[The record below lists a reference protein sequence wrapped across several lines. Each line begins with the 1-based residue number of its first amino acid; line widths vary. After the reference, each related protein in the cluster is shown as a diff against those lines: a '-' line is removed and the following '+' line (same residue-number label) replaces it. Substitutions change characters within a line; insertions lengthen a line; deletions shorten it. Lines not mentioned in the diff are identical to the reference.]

1 MEKQVRHRINRIK
14 SVQELTGF
22 MAANRATRRWYIARL
37 YAEDLK
43 DPYLDLYYAPISKA
57 GRSALEEFTA
67 DTLLKQPADNLEW
80 WQAENFDRPVHIPLS
95 GFRSFLQEY
104 SNYRPD
110 QPVEEGMV
118 FIELWREGKMSF
130 VHFSFQARE
139 ASKEIYQRLLGKS
152 SEPGSKGEEK

>member
-1 MEKQVRHRINRIK
+1 MEKQEPRRMNSIK
-14 SVQELTGF
+14 SIQELVEF
-22 MAANRATRRWYIARL
+22 MAAKHVTRRWYIARL

-43 DPYLDLYYAPISKA
+43 DPYLDLYYAPISQA
-57 GRSALEEFTA
+57 GRSALKEFTA
-67 DTLLKQPADNLEW
+67 DTLLRQPADNLEW
-80 WQAENFDRPVHIPLS
+80 WQAENFDLPVHIPLS

-118 FIELWREGKMSF
+118 FIELWSEGKMSF
-130 VHFSFQARE
+130 IPFSFQARE